1 MSDAILVLN
10 AGSSS
15 IKVAL
20 FDLGSGGEPALLCR
34 GLLDEHGEPRLVIKD
49 GAGAVL
55 FDRHRTSTGGED
67 GLFGDVLSWVDG
79 YLASDELVAV
89 GHRIVHGGSQFVH
102 PVPLTGEVIDAL
114 HALTPLA
121 PLHQE
126 RCLTPA
132 RTVSTLRPELPQ
144 IACFDTAF
152 HHDLPPL
159 ARHFAI
165 PRRFEAQGIRRYGFH
180 GLSYEFIARSL
191 AQLSPELAGRRT
203 VVAHLGSGAS
213 LCAMRDGV
221 SIDKTMGLT
230 PLDGLM
236 MGTRCG
242 AIDPGVLLYL
252 QKEGMSADEMTHL
265 LYEQSGLLG
274 VSGLS
279 SDMRALLSSDDPR
292 AADAV
297 DLFAFSV
304 AREVAAMANSLGG
317 LECLVFT
324 GGIGEHRSEIRERVC
339 IRLGWL
345 GIDLKSAANKSGCGL
360 ISTDDSK
367 IDVRVIP
374 TDEEGMI
381 ARHCAQLFASS
392 EP

>member
-20 FDLGSGGEPALLCR
+20 FDLGSGGEPALLCK

-55 FDRHRTSTGGED
+55 FDRHRTSTSGED

-89 GHRIVHGGSQFVH
+89 GHRIVHGGPQFVH
-102 PVPLTGEVIDAL
+102 PVPLTGEVMEAL

-132 RTVSTLRPELPQ
+132 RTIGTLRPELPQ

-221 SIDKTMGLT
+221 SIDTTMGLT

-236 MGTRCG
+236 MATRCG

-252 QKEGMSADEMTHL
+252 QKEGMSADEITHL

-279 SDMRALLSSDDPR
+279 SDMRALLASDDLR

-324 GGIGEHRSEIRERVC
+324 GGIGEHSSEIRERVC

-345 GIDLKSAANKSGCGL
+345 GIDLESAANKSGRAL
-360 ISTDDSK
+360 ISTGDSK
-367 IDVRVIP
+367 IDVRVIQ

-381 ARHCAQLFASS
+381 ARHCAQLVARG
-392 EP
+392 